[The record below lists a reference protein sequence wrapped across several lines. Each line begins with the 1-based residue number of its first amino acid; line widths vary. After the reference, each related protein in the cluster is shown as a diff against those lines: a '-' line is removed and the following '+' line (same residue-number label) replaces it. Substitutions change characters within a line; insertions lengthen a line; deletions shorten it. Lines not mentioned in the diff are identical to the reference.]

1 MLITMMTQPPARRG
15 WGCVEFRAFFVI
27 MRGVVC
33 PYVRLSCSQVRFV
46 HTDVTESVRDK
57 ISEFN
62 AAQGK
67 GVGSF
72 FMVAYW
78 SRADMSMR
86 MKTSEGHENDSSLRC
101 SHVAALP
108 PVFLRRFLRCCLR

>member
-1 MLITMMTQPPARRG
+1 MHTPCI
-15 WGCVEFRAFFVI
+15 VS
-27 MRGVVC
+27 
-33 PYVRLSCSQVRFV
+33 LSCLQVPFA
-46 HTDVTESVRDK
+46 HTDVTKSVRDK

-67 GVGSF
+67 DVGSF
-72 FMVAYW
+72 FMVAYG

-101 SHVAALP
+101 SRVAALP
-108 PVFLRRFLRCCLR
+108 PVFLRRFLQCCLR